1 MTRWERL
8 GLQWRET
15 GHPDAPV
22 LVLSNALGCTWEMWD
37 PQLDALNGA
46 YRVVR
51 YNQRGHGESPVLPGP
66 YTLPE
71 LGADVLA
78 LLDHLA
84 VPRASFMGS
93 SLGGMIGLWLGAH
106 AGDRIEALT
115 ICCSSAWL
123 GQEQVELDRAAAARE
138 HGTNELV
145 SPTIER
151 WFTPHFRECH
161 AETAIYSAMIAS
173 IDDEAYALCSELT
186 GRVDLRADLPAITA
200 PTLVVAGAEDPV
212 TPPEHSAAIAAGIGA
227 NARLEVL
234 PHAAHLANVEQA
246 EAFTALLGLA

>member
-1 MTRWERL
+1 MTRWEQL
-8 GLQWRET
+8 GLEWQET
-15 GHPDAPV
+15 GHADAPV
-22 LVLSNALGCTWEMWD
+22 LVLSNALGCTWEMWE
-37 PQLDALNGA
+37 PQLDALNSA
-46 YRVVR
+46 YHVLR
-51 YNQRGHGESPVLPGP
+51 YNQRGHGRSPVLPGP
-66 YTLPE
+66 YTLAD

-78 LLDHLA
+78 LLDYLE

-106 AGDRIEALT
+106 AGERIEGLT
-115 ICCSSAWL
+115 VCCSSAWL
-123 GQEQVELDRAAAARE
+123 GQEQVELDRAATARE

-151 WFTPHFRECH
+151 WFTPHFREWH

-173 IDDEAYALCSELT
+173 TDDEAYALCSELT
-186 GRVDLRADLPAITA
+186 GRVDLRADLPTITA
-200 PTLVVAGAEDPV
+200 PTLVVAGADDPA
-212 TPPEHSAAIAAGIGA
+212 TPPEHSAAIVDGIGA

-246 EAFTALLGLA
+246 EAFTALLGLD